1 MRLIA
6 FLGLE
11 KQAAQF
17 SAPHVCMCMC
27 VCVCLIAE
35 KCVCVL
41 AA

>member
-17 SAPHVCMCMC
+17 SAPHVCMS